1 MTTGHTSPAAILTR
15 ARITLIAT
23 AVFVAA
29 LDLGVRNWARQAL
42 NDGSATDLGLLKLR
56 LAFNPGVAFSLGDA
70 LPPVVLLG
78 ITGVVLVALAVFAV
92 RVTRT
97 ATSLPVMLALAAMLG
112 GAIANL
118 LDRAG
123 DGLVTDY
130 LHTGWF
136 PTSNLA
142 DVFVVT
148 SAAVLVV
155 ASCRA
160 SDTANTRSRA

>member
-1 MTTGHTSPAAILTR
+1 MTAGHTSPAAIRTR
-15 ARITLIAT
+15 ARITLTVT

-29 LDLGVRNWARQAL
+29 LDLGVKTWARQAL
-42 NDGSATDLGLLKLR
+42 DDGSATDLGPLNLR
-56 LAFNPGVAFSLGDA
+56 LAFNPGVAFSLGDT
-70 LPPVVLLG
+70 LPPASLLG
-78 ITGVVLVALAVFAV
+78 ITGVVVVALAVFSL

-97 ATSLPVMLALAAMLG
+97 RTPLAVVLALAAMLG

-118 LDRAG
+118 LDRAA

-136 PTSNLA
+136 PTFNLA

-155 ASCRA
+155 ASWRA
-160 SDTANTRSRA
+160 SDTANTRPSG